1 MNNWSDQVRR
11 QVRLVVDQI
20 ADLRAREN
28 GGDYAPSLQI
38 YYEMLDRLYD
48 QDLRLAQVRDNS
60 DLLLRVEGEAFNHD
74 PRLQLV
80 TSVFDNVTH
89 RVTDLTKAILGTG
102 ADGAIKPKAVDL
114 SLSGIARGS
123 LYFGLKAVASETLN
137 GGALLGQEDTLYKST
152 KWALKVIDDVAHIVE
167 ADAEHVSMQGVSDIV
182 TDPKV
187 RDAALV
193 AVQRLSPSKQSKVE
207 SISVSGGSSGEK
219 PARLNSMHRKAIRNS
234 LYKPVISGD
243 EIEFEGQVR
252 EIDLDARR
260 FELRGIDNAQIRDL
274 RCAYRGVEV
283 NPNKLLGAK
292 ARVRGLVE
300 RMADGAPRLMSITK
314 LEIVN

>member
-1 MNNWSDQVRR
+1 MNIWSEQVRR
-11 QVRLVVDQI
+11 QVRMVVDQI

-28 GGDYAPSLQI
+28 CESYTSSLEV
-38 YYEMLDRLYD
+38 YYEMLESLFD

-60 DLLLRVEGEAFNHD
+60 DLLLRVEGEAFNND

-102 ADGAIKPKAVDL
+102 ADETVKPKSVDL
-114 SLSGIARGS
+114 SLSGIARSS
-123 LYFGLKAVASETLN
+123 LYFGLKATASETNN
-137 GGALLGQEDTLYKST
+137 GGGLLGQEDTLYKST
-152 KWALKVIDDVAHIVE
+152 KWALKVIDDVAHVVE
-167 ADAEHVSMQGVSDIV
+167 TDAEHVSMQGVSDV
-182 TDPKV
+182 VADPKI

-193 AVQRLSPSKQSKVE
+193 AVQRLSPSKQSKVD
-207 SISVSGGSSGEK
+207 SISVSGANEK
-219 PARLNSMHRKAIRNS
+219 PAKLNAMHRKAIRDC
-234 LYKPVISGD
+234 LYKPVIGGD

-260 FELRGIDNAQIRDL
+260 FELRGISDAKVRDL
-274 RCAYRGVEV
+274 RCAYRGVDI
-283 NPNKLLGAK
+283 NPNQLLGTK

-300 RMADGAPRLMSITK
+300 RMADGIPRLMSITK
-314 LEIVN
+314 LEIVG